1 MSRPKSSRPEAAS
14 GVPTPITELAHL
26 AAAARRLGQTD
37 RVIRVDAGEPQ
48 RVRTPGRRPGQ
59 WLMSGVPV
67 SATEW
72 SPLAAHQ
79 PGRDMADRAE
89 GGHDR

>member
-1 MSRPKSSRPEAAS
+1 MSRPKSPRPEVAS

-26 AAAARRLGQTD
+26 APAARRLGQTD

-48 RVRTPGRRPGQ
+48 KVRTPGRRPGQ
-59 WLMSGVPV
+59 WLMSGEPV
-67 SATEW
+67 SAAGW
-72 SPLAAHQ
+72 SPLAAHL
-79 PGRDMADRAE
+79 PSRDMADRSE